1 MLGAPDLRF
10 LRSRAQA
17 DSDTSRERSGWRIWT
32 AFALMGLLL
41 VAYLGFLIFRG
52 SGEFSPWL
60 DGWLVVGFELAASTL
75 CLARGFGRS
84 RHRRVAL
91 VMGGACF
98 AWASGDLVLTLESLG
113 GATPANPSPADAFY
127 LGFFPIALV
136 AVVLFVRGELK
147 RGDRPN
153 WLDGAIAA
161 IGMAAL
167 CSGFAFHGL
176 EHLFQGASL
185 GAATHLAYPVGDLLL
200 LGIVA
205 GSSVV
210 VSSRGR
216 ATLGLIAI
224 GLAINAAGDTFNFVD
239 GGSNLGRVLNGAA
252 WPASLL
258 VFAMSMWVGEGR
270 PGRFAWEKLS
280 GFVLPGFVTCS
291 SLVILVVGNAYKLG
305 PIAVGLATVTVVLS
319 GFRLAFRPALRQAQ
333 ERLHSSEQRYRLL
346 FERNPLPMVAYD
358 RETLQIVAVSDA
370 MVTSYGYS
378 HDECQSMT
386 IPALLPP
393 EDVPLL
399 YAFLATNP
407 TGSRPEF
414 ALHANYPHRHVHKD
428 GTIIDVEITSDNV
441 NLDGRECRLAFF
453 QDVTERNRAATELAI
468 ARDQAVEASNMK
480 SAFLANVSH
489 EIRTPMNGV
498 LGMTELLLD
507 MGLTEPQRECA
518 EQVTRSG
525 EQMLS
530 LINDILDVSKIET
543 GHLELELADFDLDE
557 TVKAT
562 CSVAGALA
570 RSKGLRLDLEIDA
583 AVPRLVRGDGRRL
596 GQILLNLVSNAV
608 KFTATGAITVRVNAK
623 PGPQA
628 STAIRV
634 EVADTGIGIDP
645 ANLGRM
651 FEPFTQADVS
661 TTRQYGG
668 TGLGLAIARELVE
681 LMGGT
686 IGAESQPGQGSTFW
700 FELVLAATVESA
712 TPPAPS
718 SETNAG
724 GGPAWLSSPL
734 VLVAEDSQINQIVAA
749 RSLERCGCRVEV
761 VGDGREALRALEA
774 RSYDAVL
781 MDCQMPDMDGYQA
794 TAELRRREAGA
805 RRTPVIAMTAHAM
818 DGDRK
823 RCLDAGMDDYVSKP
837 MRHTALVAALMRWIP
852 CESDASAETD
862 LVADRSAQ
870 AGAASASAASAG
882 NPDDERSSTL
892 SRA

>member
-1 MLGAPDLRF
+1 
-10 LRSRAQA
+10 
-17 DSDTSRERSGWRIWT
+17 
-32 AFALMGLLL
+32 MGVLLI
-41 VAYLGFLIFRG
+41 AYLGFLIFR
-52 SGEFSPWL
+52 SSDQFSPWL
-60 DGWLVVGFELAASTL
+60 DGWLVVGFEMIASAL
-75 CLARGFGRS
+75 CLARGFGRW

-98 AWASGDLVLTLESLG
+98 SWATGDLVLTLESLG
-113 GATPANPSPADAFY
+113 GATPSNPSLADAFY
-127 LGFFPIALV
+127 LGFFPIAL
-136 AVVLFVRGELK
+136 AAIVLFVRGEIK

-161 IGMAAL
+161 LGMAAI

-176 EHLFQGASL
+176 EHLFEGASL
-185 GAATHLAYPVGDLLL
+185 GAATSLAYPVGDLVL

-210 VSSRGR
+210 VAGRGR

-224 GLAINAAGDTFNFVD
+224 GLAINAAGDTFNFVG
-239 GGSNLGRVLNGAA
+239 GGSHLGLVLNGAA

-258 VFAMSMWVGEGR
+258 VFATSMWVGKGGS
-270 PGRFAWEKLS
+270 GRFSWEKLS

-291 SLVILVVGNAYKLG
+291 SLVILVVGNAQHLG
-305 PIAVGLATVTVVLS
+305 PIAVGLATVTLVLS
-319 GFRLAFRPALRQAQ
+319 GFRLAFRPALRLAQ
-333 ERLHSSEQRYRLL
+333 ERLASSEQRYRLL

-370 MVTSYGYS
+370 MVRSYGYS
-378 HDECQSMT
+378 HDECLSMT
-386 IPALLPP
+386 IPQLLPP
-393 EDVPLL
+393 EDVPSL

-407 TGSRPEF
+407 NGSRPEF
-414 ALHANYPHRHVHKD
+414 AAHANYPRRHVHKD
-428 GTIIDVEITSDNV
+428 GTIINVEVTSDNV
-441 NLDGRECRLAFF
+441 NLDGRECRIAFF

-530 LINDILDVSKIET
+530 LINDILDISKIET
-543 GHLELELADFDLDE
+543 GHLDLELADFDLDE
-557 TVKAT
+557 TVKET

-583 AVPRLVRGDGRRL
+583 GVPPCVRGDGRRL

-608 KFTATGAITVRVNAK
+608 KFTATGAITVRVNARPG

-634 EVADTGIGIDP
+634 EVVDSGIGIDP
-645 ANLGRM
+645 ASLARM

-686 IGAESQPGQGSTFW
+686 IGAESEPGRGSTFW
-700 FELVLAATVESA
+700 FEVVLAAAETSA
-712 TPPAPS
+712 TLPAPAP
-718 SETNAG
+718 EANVG
-724 GGPAWLSSPL
+724 GAPVWLNSPL

-761 VGDGREALRALEA
+761 VGDGREALKALEA
-774 RSYDAVL
+774 RRYDAVL

-823 RCLDAGMDDYVSKP
+823 RCIDAGMDDYISKP

-852 CESDASAETD
+852 SVDAD
-862 LVADRSAQ
+862 GSAQ
-870 AGAASASAASAG
+870 AGTATAPSSTAVDADG
-882 NPDDERSSTL
+882 KRSSTL
-892 SRA
+892 SPA

>member
-1 MLGAPDLRF
+1 MLGAPELRF
-10 LRSRAQA
+10 ARSRAEA
-17 DSDTSRERSGWRIWT
+17 DSGTSGERPGRGIWT
-32 AFALMGLLL
+32 AFALMGVLL
-41 VAYLGFLIFRG
+41 VAYLAFLISRG
-52 SGEFSPWL
+52 SEQFSPWL
-60 DGWLVVGFELAASTL
+60 DGWLVVGFELIASAL
-75 CLARGFGRS
+75 CLARGFGQW

-98 AWASGDLVLTLESLG
+98 SWATGDLVLTLESLG
-113 GATPANPSPADAFY
+113 GATPPNPSLADAFY
-127 LGFFPIALV
+127 LGFFPIAL
-136 AVVLFVRGELK
+136 AAIVLFVRGEIK

-153 WLDGAIAA
+153 WLDGAVAA

-176 EHLFQGASL
+176 EHLFEGASL
-185 GAATHLAYPVGDLLL
+185 GAAASLAYPVGDLLL

-210 VSSRGR
+210 VAGRGR

-224 GLAINAAGDTFNFVD
+224 GLAINAAGDTFNFVG
-239 GGSNLGRVLNGAA
+239 GGSHLGSVLNGAA

-258 VFAMSMWVGEGR
+258 VFAMSMWVGKGGS
-270 PGRFAWEKLS
+270 GRFAWEKLS

-291 SLVILVVGNAYKLG
+291 SLVILVVGNAHHLG
-305 PIAVGLATVTVVLS
+305 PIAVGLATVTLVLS
-319 GFRLAFRPALRQAQ
+319 GFRLAFRPALRLAQ
-333 ERLHSSEQRYRLL
+333 ERLASSEQRYRLL

-378 HDECQSMT
+378 HDECLSMT
-386 IPALLPP
+386 IPQLLPP
-393 EDVPLL
+393 EDVPSLF
-399 YAFLATNP
+399 AFLATNP
-407 TGSRPEF
+407 NGSRPEF
-414 ALHANYPHRHVHKD
+414 AGHANYPHRHVHKD
-428 GTIIDVEITSDNV
+428 GTIIDVEVTSDNV
-441 NLDGRECRLAFF
+441 NLDGRECRIAFF

-498 LGMTELLLD
+498 LGMTELLLG

-530 LINDILDVSKIET
+530 LINDILDISKIET

-557 TVKAT
+557 TVKET

-583 AVPRLVRGDGRRL
+583 GVPPCVRGDGRRL

-608 KFTATGAITVRVNAK
+608 KFTTTGAITVRVNAR
-623 PGPQA
+623 PGPGA
-628 STAIRV
+628 STTIRV
-634 EVADTGIGIDP
+634 EVVDSGIGIDP

-686 IGAESQPGQGSTFW
+686 IGAESEPGRGSTFW
-700 FELVLAATVESA
+700 FEVVLAAAEASA
-712 TPPAPS
+712 TLAAPTP
-718 SETNAG
+718 EANVG
-724 GGPAWLSSPL
+724 GGPVWLSSPL

-761 VGDGREALRALEA
+761 VGDGREALKALEA
-774 RSYDAVL
+774 RRYDAVL

-794 TAELRRREAGA
+794 TAEIRRRESGA

-823 RCLDAGMDDYVSKP
+823 RCLDAGMDDYISKP

-852 CESDASAETD
+852 SVDADGSAH
-862 LVADRSAQ
+862 
-870 AGAASASAASAG
+870 AGAATASSSTAA
-882 NPDDERSSTL
+882 NPDDRRSSTL
-892 SRA
+892 SPA

>member
-1 MLGAPDLRF
+1 
-10 LRSRAQA
+10 
-17 DSDTSRERSGWRIWT
+17 
-32 AFALMGLLL
+32 
-41 VAYLGFLIFRG
+41 
-52 SGEFSPWL
+52 
-60 DGWLVVGFELAASTL
+60 
-75 CLARGFGRS
+75 
-84 RHRRVAL
+84 
-91 VMGGACF
+91 
-98 AWASGDLVLTLESLG
+98 
-113 GATPANPSPADAFY
+113 
-127 LGFFPIALV
+127 
-136 AVVLFVRGELK
+136 VRGEVK

-161 IGMAAL
+161 LGMAAL
-167 CSGFAFHGL
+167 CAGFAFHGL

-185 GAATHLAYPVGDLLL
+185 GTATSLAYPVGDLLL

-210 VSSRGR
+210 VAGRAR

-224 GLAINAAGDTFNFVD
+224 GLAINAAGDTFNFVG
-239 GGSNLGRVLNGAA
+239 GGSHLGLVLNGAA

-258 VFAMSMWVGEGR
+258 VFAMSMWVGKGGS
-270 PGRFAWEKLS
+270 GRFAWEKLS

-291 SLVILVVGNAYKLG
+291 SLVILVVGNAHHLG
-305 PIAVGLATVTVVLS
+305 PIAVGLATVTLVLS
-319 GFRLAFRPALRQAQ
+319 GFRLAFRPALRLAQ
-333 ERLHSSEQRYRLL
+333 ERLASSEQRYRLL

-358 RETLQIVAVSDA
+358 RETAQIVAASDA

-378 HDECQSMT
+378 HDECLSMT
-386 IPALLPP
+386 IAQLLPP
-393 EDVPLL
+393 EDVPSLF
-399 YAFLATNP
+399 AFLATNP
-407 TGSRPEF
+407 NGSRPEF
-414 ALHANYPHRHVHKD
+414 AARANYPRRHVHKD
-428 GTIIDVEITSDNV
+428 GAIIDVEVTSDNV
-441 NLDGRECRLAFF
+441 NLDGRECRIAFF

-530 LINDILDVSKIET
+530 LINDILDISKIET

-557 TVKAT
+557 TVKET

-583 AVPRLVRGDGRRL
+583 GVPPRVRGDGRRL

-608 KFTATGAITVRVNAK
+608 KFTATGAITVRVNAS
-623 PGPQA
+623 PAPQA

-634 EVADTGIGIDP
+634 EVIDSGIGIDP
-645 ANLGRM
+645 AHLGRM

-686 IGAESQPGQGSTFW
+686 ISAESEPGRGSTFW
-700 FELVLAATVESA
+700 FEVVLAAAAASA
-712 TPPAPS
+712 TLAAPTP
-718 SETNAG
+718 EANAG
-724 GGPAWLSSPL
+724 GGPVWLSSPL

-761 VGDGREALRALEA
+761 VGDGREALNALEA
-774 RSYDAVL
+774 RRYDAVL

-794 TAELRRREAGA
+794 TAELRRRETGV

-823 RCLDAGMDDYVSKP
+823 RCLDAGMDDYISKP

-852 CESDASAETD
+852 SESDETTQTAVD
-862 LVADRSAQ
+862 ADGSAQ
-870 AGAASASAASAG
+870 AVAATASSSGAVD
-882 NPDDERSSTL
+882 PDDKRSSTL
-892 SRA
+892 SPA

>member
-1 MLGAPDLRF
+1 
-10 LRSRAQA
+10 
-17 DSDTSRERSGWRIWT
+17 
-32 AFALMGLLL
+32 
-41 VAYLGFLIFRG
+41 
-52 SGEFSPWL
+52 
-60 DGWLVVGFELAASTL
+60 
-75 CLARGFGRS
+75 
-84 RHRRVAL
+84 VAL

-98 AWASGDLVLTLESLG
+98 SWATGDLVLTLESLG
-113 GATPANPSPADAFY
+113 GATPPNPSLADAFY
-127 LGFFPIALV
+127 LAFFPIAL
-136 AVVLFVRGELK
+136 AAIVLFVRGEIK

-161 IGMAAL
+161 LGMAAL

-176 EHLFQGASL
+176 EHLFEGASL
-185 GAATHLAYPVGDLLL
+185 GAATGLAYPVGDLLL

-210 VSSRGR
+210 VVGRGR

-224 GLAINAAGDTFNFVD
+224 GLAINAAGDTFNFVG
-239 GGSNLGRVLNGAA
+239 GGSHLGNVLNGAA

-258 VFAMSMWVGEGR
+258 VFAMSMWVGKGGS
-270 PGRFAWEKLS
+270 GRFAWQKLS

-291 SLVILVVGNAYKLG
+291 SLVILVVGNAYHLG

-319 GFRLAFRPALRQAQ
+319 GFRLAFRPALRLAQ
-333 ERLHSSEQRYRLL
+333 ERLASSEQRYRLL

-378 HDECQSMT
+378 HDECLSMT

-393 EDVPLL
+393 EDVPSLF
-399 YAFLATNP
+399 AFLATNP
-407 TGSRPEF
+407 NGSRPEF
-414 ALHANYPHRHVHKD
+414 AAHANYPHRHVHKD
-428 GTIIDVEITSDNV
+428 GTIIDVEVTSDNV
-441 NLDGRECRLAFF
+441 NLDGRECRIAFF

-530 LINDILDVSKIET
+530 LINDILDISKIET

-557 TVKAT
+557 TVKET

-583 AVPRLVRGDGRRL
+583 GVPPGVRGDGRRL

-608 KFTATGAITVRVNAK
+608 KFTATGAITVRVKAR

-628 STAIRV
+628 STTIRV
-634 EVADTGIGIDP
+634 EVVDSGIGIDP
-645 ANLGRM
+645 ASLGRM

-686 IGAESQPGQGSTFW
+686 IGAESEPGRGSTFW
-700 FELVLAATVESA
+700 FEVVLAAAEASA
-712 TPPAPS
+712 TLAAPTP
-718 SETNAG
+718 EANVG
-724 GGPAWLSSPL
+724 GGPVWLSSPL

-761 VGDGREALRALEA
+761 VGDGREALKALGA
-774 RSYDAVL
+774 RRYDAVL

-794 TAELRRREAGA
+794 TAELRRRESGA

-823 RCLDAGMDDYVSKP
+823 RCLDAGMDDYISKP

-852 CESDASAETD
+852 GVDAD
-862 LVADRSAQ
+862 GSAQ
-870 AGAASASAASAG
+870 APTATASSLTAVD
-882 NPDDERSSTL
+882 PDDRRSSTL
-892 SRA
+892 SPA

>member
-1 MLGAPDLRF
+1 
-10 LRSRAQA
+10 
-17 DSDTSRERSGWRIWT
+17 
-32 AFALMGLLL
+32 MGVLL
-41 VAYLGFLIFRG
+41 VAYFGFLIFR
-52 SGEFSPWL
+52 SSQQLSPWL
-60 DGWLVVGFELAASTL
+60 DGWLVVAFELTASAL
-75 CLARGFGRS
+75 CLARGFGHS

-91 VMGGACF
+91 TMGAACF
-98 AWASGDLVLTLESLG
+98 AWATGDLVLTVESLG
-113 GATPANPSPADAFY
+113 GATPANPSLADAFY
-127 LGFFPIALV
+127 LGFFPIALA
-136 AVVLFVRGELK
+136 AVVLFVRGEIK

-161 IGMAAL
+161 LGMAAL

-176 EHLFQGASL
+176 ERLFEGPSL
-185 GAATHLAYPVGDLLL
+185 GAATSLAYPVGDLLL

-210 VSSRGR
+210 VTGRGR
-216 ATLGLIAI
+216 ATLGLIAT
-224 GLAINAAGDTFNFVD
+224 GLALNAAGDTFNFVG
-239 GGSNLGRVLNGAA
+239 GGSQLGVVVNGVA

-258 VFAMSMWVGEGR
+258 VFAMSMWVGAGGG
-270 PGRFAWEKLS
+270 GRFAWEKLS

-291 SLVILVVGNAYKLG
+291 SLVILVVGNAYHLG
-305 PIAVGLATVTVVLS
+305 AIAVGLATVTVVLS
-319 GFRLAFRPALRQAQ
+319 GFRLAFRPALRLAQ

-358 RETLQIVAVSDA
+358 RETLEIVAVSDA
-370 MVTSYGYS
+370 MVRSYGYS
-378 HDECQSMT
+378 HDECLSMT
-386 IPALLPP
+386 IPNLLPP

-399 YAFLATNP
+399 FAFLATNP
-407 TGSRPEF
+407 NGSRPEF
-414 ALHANYPHRHVHKD
+414 AANANYPRRHVHKD
-428 GTIIDVEITSDNV
+428 GTIIDVEVTSDNV
-441 NLDGRECRLAFF
+441 SLDGRECRLAFF
-453 QDVTERNRAATELAI
+453 QDVTERNRAADELAV

-530 LINDILDVSKIET
+530 LINDILDISKIET
-543 GHLELELADFDLDE
+543 GHLELELGDFDLDE
-557 TVKAT
+557 TVKET

-570 RSKGLRLDLEIDA
+570 RSKGLRLDLEIDPG
-583 AVPRLVRGDGRRL
+583 VPRRVRGDGRRL

-608 KFTATGAITVRVNAK
+608 KFTATGTIKVRVSAK
-623 PGPQA
+623 PGQHA
-628 STAIRV
+628 RTAIRV
-634 EVADTGIGIDP
+634 EVADTGIGMDP

-686 IGAESQPGQGSTFW
+686 IGAESAPGHGSTFW
-700 FELVLAATVESA
+700 FEVVLSSALASATLPAATA
-712 TPPAPS
+712 
-718 SETNAG
+718 ETNVAS
-724 GGPAWLSSPL
+724 GPVWLSSPL

-761 VGDGREALRALEA
+761 VGDGREALNALEG
-774 RSYDAVL
+774 RRYDAVL
-781 MDCQMPDMDGYQA
+781 MNCQMPDMDGYQA
-794 TAELRRREAGA
+794 TAELRRREAGD

-852 CESDASAETD
+852 SEPDGAAQTDAD
-862 LVADRSAQ
+862 GSAQ
-870 AGAASASAASAG
+870 AGGVSAPSSSAA
-882 NPDDERSSTL
+882 NTDDERSSTL
-892 SRA
+892 SPA